1 MRMFPFY
8 QGFAKA
14 ALAGFLLGGLAILA
28 LTSFFT
34 AEAAAQSP
42 SDKPLDEAGIKL
54 AQEGHALLVKYCQ
67 QCHGDEY
74 SYPGLDI
81 RDRRSLVEVGEGE
94 EKPFLIEGSS
104 TESRIFERIIEGEM
118 PPEGQP
124 KPSEDEIELIRRW
137 IDAGAV
143 YPPSSRPKRNF
154 VGEKTLLQLIADDLE
169 KVEPDKR
176 ARTRYFS
183 LAHLW
188 NDRDLDDE
196 YLSLVRAAVSKL
208 INSLSSK
215 SKVVPPQPI
224 DDQQLVLRIDLA
236 DYGWTNRNHW
246 QPMLFKYPYGLA
258 VDSVAA
264 RKSSELTGCEIPY
277 LRADWFVHYAARP
290 PLYHQLFTFPDAVG
304 IPEKLNVL
312 EQRLAVDVFGNFQ
325 KGKLVRAAFTGEKS
339 GVSDHNRMVERHD
352 AQYGYYWPSYDSAGD
367 SERQNFFLFPLG
379 PVFNQDQK
387 AAFIH
392 DGGEMIF
399 STPNH
404 LQGYMLSVGDGTRLD
419 AGPQA
424 IVKDPNRFSGSFDI
438 VNGISCMGCHKHGI
452 IPFKDALRQSFVGR
466 PGEVAAKV
474 LQLFPEQQVL
484 DKVVQQDQQRFL
496 AALDQAIGPFL
507 RSSDADKRDVR
518 DFPEPITAVS
528 KRYGHPVNLERV
540 AAELGLPPTDQ
551 EIIETGIRASAAE
564 FKTAI
569 RVSEALRKIELGALA
584 SDESLTREQW
594 EKVYQRAAR
603 ELGIGIPVTIR

>member
-1 MRMFPFY
+1 
-8 QGFAKA
+8 
-14 ALAGFLLGGLAILA
+14 
-28 LTSFFT
+28 
-34 AEAAAQSP
+34 
-42 SDKPLDEAGIKL
+42 
-54 AQEGHALLVKYCQ
+54 
-67 QCHGDEY
+67 
-74 SYPGLDI
+74 
-81 RDRRSLVEVGEGE
+81 
-94 EKPFLIEGSS
+94 
-104 TESRIFERIIEGEM
+104 
-118 PPEGQP
+118 
-124 KPSEDEIELIRRW
+124 
-137 IDAGAV
+137 
-143 YPPSSRPKRNF
+143 
-154 VGEKTLLQLIADDLE
+154 
-169 KVEPDKR
+169 
-176 ARTRYFS
+176 
-183 LAHLW
+183 
-188 NDRDLDDE
+188 
-196 YLSLVRAAVSKL
+196 
-208 INSLSSK
+208 
-215 SKVVPPQPI
+215 
-224 DDQQLVLRIDLA
+224 
-236 DYGWTNRNHW
+236 
-246 QPMLFKYPYGLA
+246 
-258 VDSVAA
+258 
-264 RKSSELTGCEIPY
+264 
-277 LRADWFVHYAARP
+277 
-290 PLYHQLFTFPDAVG
+290 
-304 IPEKLNVL
+304 
-312 EQRLAVDVFGNFQ
+312 
-325 KGKLVRAAFTGEKS
+325 
-339 GVSDHNRMVERHD
+339 
-352 AQYGYYWPSYDSAGD
+352 
-367 SERQNFFLFPLG
+367 
-379 PVFNQDQK
+379 
-387 AAFIH
+387 
-392 DGGEMIF
+392 MIF